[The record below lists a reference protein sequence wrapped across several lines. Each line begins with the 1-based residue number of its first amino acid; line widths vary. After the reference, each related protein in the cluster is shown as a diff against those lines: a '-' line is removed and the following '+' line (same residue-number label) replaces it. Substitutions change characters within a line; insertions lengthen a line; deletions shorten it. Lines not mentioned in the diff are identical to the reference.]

1 MSHATAPRPMTA
13 ADAPMHYTEL
23 HPCSEL
29 KPWVAA
35 HWHFR
40 VDDGAGTLDHWIPLT
55 GGAMLAV
62 TAGGEA
68 IFVGPRTA
76 PLQVEVHG
84 GERDWGCHFWPGTA
98 GALLGVDLDALRE
111 QVVPAAQLLDPAWV
125 ERLAAALSDCEG
137 AADGA
142 AALDAALG
150 ELAPAAP
157 LDAEVMTAV
166 FRLLQDHGRSPSDL
180 AREVGLSPRHL
191 RRRFRAAVGLSAKE
205 LARVE
210 RLRAAA
216 VGNVVGQRPWV
227 DLAAAGGYADQAHLV
242 REFRH
247 LLGLTPTGF
256 DAHARRIRH
265 GDIVR

>member
-1 MSHATAPRPMTA
+1 MPA
-13 ADAPMHYTEL
+13 ADTPMHYTEL
-23 HPCSEL
+23 HPRAEL
-29 KPWVAA
+29 KPWLAA
-35 HWHFR
+35 HWFFR

-62 TAGGEA
+62 TRGAPVLL
-68 IFVGPRTA
+68 VGPRSS
-76 PLQVEVHG
+76 PLQVQVHG
-84 GERDWGCHFWPGTA
+84 GERHWGCHFWPGTA

-111 QVVPAAQLLDPAWV
+111 QVVPAARVLEPAWV
-125 ERLAAALSDCEG
+125 EELAASLATCDEPGSG
-137 AADGA
+137 AT
-142 AALDAALG
+142 ALDAALG
-150 ELAPAAP
+150 ELRPAAP
-157 LDAEVMTAV
+157 LDDAVMTAV
-166 FRLLQDHGRSPSDL
+166 FRLLQDHERRPSEL
-180 AREVGLSPRHL
+180 AREVGLSPRQL

-205 LARVE
+205 LARIE

-216 VGNVVGQRPWV
+216 VGTVLGDRPWV

-242 REFRH
+242 REFRR